1 MLLIFPS
8 PYLAIL
14 GSRPTDLDSFEV
26 SVVDPLINIKQFVF
40 ISCFIVFNVLMYT
53 Y

>member
-1 MLLIFPS
+1 MLLFFPS

-14 GSRPTDLDSFEV
+14 GSLSTDLDNFEV
-26 SVVDPLINIKQFVF
+26 SVVDPLNIKQFVF